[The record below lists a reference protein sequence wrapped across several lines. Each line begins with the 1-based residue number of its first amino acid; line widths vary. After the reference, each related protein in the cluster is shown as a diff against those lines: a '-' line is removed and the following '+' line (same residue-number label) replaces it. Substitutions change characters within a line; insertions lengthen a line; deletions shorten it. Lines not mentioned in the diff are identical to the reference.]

1 MDDLD
6 LKLKKTVEA
15 LENKKIVCIPTDT
28 IYGISANAF
37 ERELLKKVMQ
47 LKRRES
53 PFILLMDSI
62 NKVRGILNFIP
73 PAFLK
78 LKASGLIPGPIT
90 MLFKVRA
97 KIDYIV
103 SQEGKIAIR
112 IPSYD
117 FLKKVLYRVNFP
129 IISTSANISGLP
141 PARNIKEAKKYFG
154 DEIDLY
160 IDSGTLEGEPSTIID
175 LSSEE
180 PKLIREGRIKF
191 DTIMKQI
198 KK

>member
-6 LKLKKTVEA
+6 LKVKKTVKA

-37 ERELLKKVMQ
+37 ERDLLKKVMR

-53 PFILLMDSI
+53 PFILLTDSI

-112 IPSYD
+112 IPSSD
-117 FLKKVLYRVNFP
+117 FLKKVLYNVNFP
-129 IISTSANISGLP
+129 IISTSANISGFP
-141 PARNIKEAKKYFG
+141 PARNIKEARNYFG

-160 IDSGTLEGEPSTIID
+160 IDGGTLEGEPSTIID

-180 PKLIREGRIKF
+180 PELIREGRIKF
-191 DTIMKQI
+191 DTIKKQI